1 MSLKGR
7 IVLLLLALLFILWIL
22 TGCGPAYHLKKA
34 KEKGAE
40 VTTDTVYQDVK
51 VFVPIVEMDTVFRS
65 MPGDTV
71 TITKDRLQMKYVQ
84 IQGGTVYL
92 QGKCLPD
99 TIKVKVP
106 YAVTTTIKAG
116 YTGWK
121 LAGMILFG
129 LVVGALV
136 AGIYFM
142 TRR

>member
-1 MSLKGR
+1 MK
-7 IVLLLLALLFILWIL
+7 LLPYILVFALIS
-22 TGCGPAYHLKKA
+22 CGPAWHLKKA

-40 VTTDTVYQDVK
+40 VVTDTVYQDVK
-51 VFVPIVEMDTVFRS
+51 VFIPVVETDTVFRS

-71 TITKDRLQMKYVQ
+71 VITKDRLQMKYVQ

-99 TIKVKVP
+99 TIKIKVP

-121 LAGMILFG
+121 LAGMVVFG
-129 LVVGALV
+129 LVVGFLV
-136 AGIYFM
+136 GFIIKSLKG
-142 TRR
+142 

>member
-1 MSLKGR
+1 MNLKSKF
-7 IVLLLLALLFILWIL
+7 ILIFLAVMVILWIL
-22 TGCGPAYHLKKA
+22 TSCGPAYHLKKA

-40 VTTDTVYQDVK
+40 VTTDTIYQDVK
-51 VFVPIVEMDTVFRS
+51 VFIPLVKLDTVFRS

-71 TITKDRLQMKYVQ
+71 TIVKDRLQMKYVQ

-99 TIKVKVP
+99 TVKVKVP

-142 TRR
+142 VKK

>member
-1 MSLKGR
+1 MSAKSKFIL
-7 IVLLLLALLFILWIL
+7 IFLAVMVILWIL
-22 TGCGPAYHLKKA
+22 TSCGPAYHLKKA

-40 VTTDTVYQDVK
+40 VTTDTLYQDVQ
-51 VFVPIVEMDTVFRS
+51 VFVPIVEKDTVFRS

-99 TIKVKVP
+99 TIKVNVP

-121 LAGMILFG
+121 LVGMILFG

-142 TRR
+142 TRK

>member
-1 MSLKGR
+1 MNLRSK
-7 IVLLLLALLFILWIL
+7 ILLIFLVVAFILWVL

-34 KEKGAE
+34 KQLGAE
-40 VTTDTVYQDVK
+40 VKTDTVYHDVK
-51 VFVPIVEMDTVFRS
+51 VFIPLVKVDTVFRS

-99 TIKVKVP
+99 TIKVNVP

-121 LAGMILFG
+121 LVGMIIFG
-129 LVVGALV
+129 LIVGFLV
-136 AGIYFM
+136 GWIIKAVKE
-142 TRR
+142 